1 MKIDTDRLGMTQ
13 ITAEDWELFQSLN
26 RDSVVI
32 SLCFDEPSSEEI
44 KASFES
50 RLPVWNK
57 TSKHWLCLT
66 ITLKDTGEK
75 IGVTGF
81 RIHDGA
87 AEVGFLIQPTYH
99 GLGYG
104 AESLKALLEWAY
116 QEHDLQS
123 FNAVVTEGNIGSE
136 KVLTKCGFTLKDV
149 MPNAYEIGGKLY
161 ADHIY
166 QCEKIVL

>member
-1 MKIDTDRLGMTQ
+1 MAQ

-26 RDSVVI
+26 RNPVVI

-50 RLPVWNK
+50 RLPVWHK

-81 RIHDGA
+81 RIHDGS

-104 AESLKALLEWAY
+104 TESLKALLEWAY
-116 QEHDLQS
+116 QEHALQS
-123 FNAVVTEGNIGSE
+123 FTAVVTEGNIGSE
-136 KVLTKCGFTLKDV
+136 IVLTKCGFTLKDV
-149 MPNAYEIGGKLY
+149 IPNAYEIGGKLY